1 MGPTFGH
8 RQPFNY
14 RLTCPGRCAL
24 GLVVAASLL
33 GALASAQAP
42 APSRPVDQGTFRI
55 GPGDVLEILVWGN
68 SDLSRPATVRP
79 DGYISMPLLNDV
91 LASGLTPMQ
100 LRDQVK
106 KRLAEFVSAAEVF
119 VIVSQVHSYRVSVIG
134 KVNHSGQ
141 FELPGPT
148 TIVEIL
154 ALAGGLQEYAD
165 EDHIF
170 VLRRG
175 PTTAEPTAP
184 SAYLRIAFNYKKV
197 LEAGGESRNFGLL
210 PNDIVVVP

>member
-1 MGPTFGH
+1 MEPTFG
-8 RQPFNY
+8 RRRRFDQ
-14 RLTCPGRCAL
+14 RLSCPARCVL
-24 GLVVAASLL
+24 GLVVAAALL
-33 GALASAQAP
+33 GRPASAQAP
-42 APSRPVDQGTFRI
+42 ARSRPVEQGTFRI

-100 LRDQVK
+100 LRDQIK
-106 KRLAEFVSAAEVF
+106 KRLAEFISAAEVF
-119 VIVSQVHSYRVSVIG
+119 VIVSQVHSYRVAVLG
-134 KVNHSGQ
+134 KVNRPGQ

-148 TIVEIL
+148 TVMEVL

-175 PTTAEPTAP
+175 PSTAEPTAADT
-184 SAYLRIAFNYKKV
+184 SLRIAFNYKKV